1 MGTLTYIESR
11 FWFLLLQLLVQYTW
25 RSQVE
30 AEFFFNLETTR
41 RDMQR
46 STQIGDAHIMYLET
60 METQEGG
67 DNVRNGEGI

>member
-1 MGTLTYIESR
+1 
-11 FWFLLLQLLVQYTW
+11 
-25 RSQVE
+25 
-30 AEFFFNLETTR
+30 
-41 RDMQR
+41 MQR